1 MQSVARAAG
10 NGHARADGVPSVLLS
25 VLLSVSRV
33 AAVQAR
39 LAAEP
44 DGWGGMQ

>member
-10 NGHARADGVPSVLLS
+10 NGHTRADGMPSVL
-25 VLLSVSRV
+25 RV

-44 DGWGGMQ
+44 TGWGGMQ